1 MEGWWVVRQAAQF
14 QPLLVFGGRMDRR
27 FKGIVRPQTQ
37 RVRLF
42 QSHVAVFVCL
52 LLSTAGPP
60 LCDHQH
66 AFRGIYYIQ
75 HTPLS
80 ASYPRTT
87 TMTIYQ
93 SLYLP
98 GLLNLGH
105 QPQPMRWLV
114 DHRRIFYNCD
124 GREERIVSGSPQ
136 LTTGQLETLSPT
148 ATGENKSH
156 FLKQLH
162 HAAATQ
168 AQMVTRAPATSC
180 RDNRRCS
187 RQKKLPIE
195 EEKLTCSC
203 YRSKVLGN
211 LGHLHISRHSK
222 RVGTIKTLTNTC
234 IAAEL
239 LSSLFFLT
247 TVHGGL

>member
-1 MEGWWVVRQAAQF
+1 MLPCLFVF
-14 QPLLVFGGRMDRR
+14 LSQPPDLLCV
-27 FKGIVRPQTQ
+27 IITTQ
-37 RVRLF
+37 
-42 QSHVAVFVCL
+42 
-52 LLSTAGPP
+52 STAFNPA
-60 LCDHQH
+60 HV
-66 AFRGIYYIQ
+66 
-75 HTPLS
+75 PLS
-80 ASYPRTT
+80 IVPENDDNDDLSKLVSAGSLEPWASTRADEVASGSPSYFL
-87 TMTIYQ
+87 Q
-93 SLYLP
+93 L
-98 GLLNLGH
+98 
-105 QPQPMRWLV
+105 
-114 DHRRIFYNCD
+114 RRQ
-124 GREERIVSGSPQ
+124 GTKIVSGSPQ
-136 LTTGQLETLSPT
+136 LTTGQLETLSPA

-195 EEKLTCSC
+195 EKKLTCSR
-203 YRSKVLGN
+203 YRLKALGN

-222 RVGTIKTLTNTC
+222 TVGTIKTLTNTC

-239 LSSLFFLT
+239 LSFFFFLT